1 MIIYL
6 PIRMQKYRTSIIY
19 VMDID
24 HLPAARGR
32 IGMQMSRSFAWIS
45 IIETYNFKVTSGTW

>member
-1 MIIYL
+1 
-6 PIRMQKYRTSIIY
+6 MQKYRTSIIY

-24 HLPAARGR
+24 HLPAARGP